1 MTEDIKN
8 LIEKI
13 QQEGIQ
19 AAEEKAREIEVE
31 ARSRAKEILEEAQAE
46 AEDLISQAK
55 EKNARKEESTQETL
69 KQAGRDLLISL
80 KKEIN
85 AILEKLIVS
94 RVGEA
99 LKPEEL
105 IKIITALVK
114 DYKGQEKGQ
123 VIISLKKEDLEK
135 LENGFSAELKEQV
148 KKGITLKPS
157 EEILGGLIIS
167 FDAGK
172 SHFDFTDQALAEY
185 IGTYL
190 KPKLK
195 GILKDNISG
204 NKKT

>member
-1 MTEDIKN
+1 MSEDIKN

-19 AAEEKAREIEVE
+19 VAEEKAQEIEAE
-31 ARSRAKEILEEAQAE
+31 AKKQAKEIIEKAQREAEALLARAKEQ
-46 AEDLISQAK
+46 
-55 EKNARKEESTQETL
+55 NVRMEESTRASLQ
-69 KQAGRDLLISL
+69 QAGRDMLLSL

-85 AILEKLIVS
+85 AMLEKLIIS

-99 LKPEEL
+99 LSTEEVV
-105 IKIITALVK
+105 KIITALVK

-135 LENGFSAELKEQV
+135 LEKGFSAELKEQV
-148 KKGITLKPS
+148 KKGIILKPA
-157 EEILGGLIIS
+157 EEITGGLIIS
-167 FDAGK
+167 FDNGK

-190 KPKLK
+190 KPKLNGIFKESIAK
-195 GILKDNISG
+195 G
-204 NKKT
+204 